1 MKFGENLKSL
11 RKSNNLSQEQLA
23 EKVNVSR
30 QSVSKWETGEAYPEM
45 NNILEL
51 CKIFK
56 CNIND
61 LVNDSIIDLDSLD
74 EEIKMSVVK
83 FKKEKQ
89 NKVKTLSKIIELLS
103 KIGQVIIWIAI
114 PIIAILMAV
123 SPMVIKNVEVNEDT
137 ITFKDNKL
145 ELEKVEEDKIVLKS
159 NKILIGDIN
168 EVEYDEIVRILNN
181 NSNTKLILFVEVA
194 LITLEITLVLSLCLL
209 INLAKLAKNI
219 HDQDTPFIEENVKYI
234 KRIAYLM
241 IASIIIPNMSGTT
254 MGGVIHADLNIGF
267 EMFDVITI
275 LTILTL
281 SYIFEYGYEIQ
292 LDSKAVMYGD
302 ENEQA

>member
-11 RKSNNLSQEQLA
+11 RKNNNLSQEQLA

-74 EEIKMSVVK
+74 EEVKMSVVK

-89 NKVKTLSKIIELLS
+89 KKVKTLSKVIEVLS
-103 KIGQVIIWIAI
+103 KIGQIITWIAI
-114 PIIAILMAV
+114 PIIACLIIA
-123 SPMVIKNVEVNEDT
+123 SPIVIKNVDVKEDA
-137 ITFKDNKL
+137 IYYK
-145 ELEKVEEDKIVLKS
+145 EDKIAFEKEDR
-159 NKILIGDIN
+159 KIYVSYKDIKVGDVTPN
-168 EVEYDEIVRILNN
+168 EYGKIMEILEK
-181 NSNTKLILFVEVA
+181 NSKGKLILFVEAAFV
-194 LITLEITLVLSLCLL
+194 TLEVTLVLSIL
-209 INLAKLAKNI
+209 ILKNLEKLAKNI
-219 HDQDTPFIEENVKYI
+219 HNEDTPFLLDNVKYI
-234 KRIAYLM
+234 KKIAYLM
-241 IASIIIPNMSGTT
+241 IIAILVPNVSGPVYESV
-254 MGGVIHADLNIGF
+254 MHVDLNIGL
-267 EMFDVITI
+267 EMFDIITI
-275 LTILTL
+275 LIVFTI

-292 LDSKAVMYGD
+292 LDSKGKMYGE
-302 ENEQA
+302 ENE

>member
-11 RKSNNLSQEQLA
+11 RKNNNLSQEQLA
-23 EKVNVSR
+23 EKVRVSR

-89 NKVKTLSKIIELLS
+89 NKVKTLSKIIEILS

-168 EVEYDEIVRILNN
+168 EVEYDEIVRILNK

-194 LITLEITLVLSLCLL
+194 LVTLEITLVLSLCLL
-209 INLAKLAKNI
+209 INLAKSIPPSILLSLLLLNFFNFFLDLFFSLLLLLLLFI
-219 HDQDTPFIEENVKYI
+219 PFFSNNRFSSSLLFK
-234 KRIAYLM
+234 
-241 IASIIIPNMSGTT
+241 
-254 MGGVIHADLNIGF
+254 
-267 EMFDVITI
+267 
-275 LTILTL
+275 
-281 SYIFEYGYEIQ
+281 
-292 LDSKAVMYGD
+292 
-302 ENEQA
+302 